1 MSAVDPLGPFR
12 CRRCGGEGPRLAPPP
27 FPGPEGELIAA
38 TVCGVCWAEWEKHEV
53 MVINELRLNF
63 MDPEAQETLAA
74 AMREFLQIEE
84 GAR

>member
-1 MSAVDPLGPFR
+1 VSGANDAFR
-12 CRRCGGEGPRLAPPP
+12 CRRCLGSGPRLDQPP
-27 FPGPEGELIAA
+27 FPGPDGRLIAD
-38 TVCGVCWAEWEKHEV
+38 TVCASCWSEWEKREV

-63 MDPEAQETLAA
+63 MDPEAQETLAH